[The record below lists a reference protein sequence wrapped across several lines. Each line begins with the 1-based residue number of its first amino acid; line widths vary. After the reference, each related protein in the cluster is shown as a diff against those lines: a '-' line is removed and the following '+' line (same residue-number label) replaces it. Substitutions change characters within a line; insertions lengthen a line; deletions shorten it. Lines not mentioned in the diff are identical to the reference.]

1 MKRTA
6 LSILIVICILS
17 FGFWT
22 GRSSA
27 AFLKSD
33 SQMLDEMNQVIAQAA
48 QTQEVN
54 FLKEMIRRE
63 MQLRI
68 TADPMHRYGGQPCRT
83 AD

>member
-1 MKRTA
+1 MKRAA
-6 LSILIVICILS
+6 LATLIVIFVLS

-33 SQMLDEMNQVIAQAA
+33 SQLLDEMNQGIELAA
-48 QTQEVN
+48 QRQEVL
-54 FLKEMIRRE
+54 FLREMVRRE
-63 MQLRI
+63 IKQRI
-68 TADPMHRYGGQPCRT
+68 AEDPRHRYGGQPCRS

>member
-1 MKRTA
+1 MKRAA
-6 LSILIVICILS
+6 LSILVVISLLS

-33 SQMLDEMNQVIAQAA
+33 SQLLDEMNQVIAQAA

-63 MQLRI
+63 MKLRI
-68 TADPMHRYGGQPCRT
+68 TADPLHRYAGQPCRT